1 MALSALQMSRV
12 KEDEDYWN
20 TSKCKAFTFDDPDED
35 GLSQLKESKRAV
47 NSLKAFVDE
56 DDEDWERVTW
66 SGEPVG
72 SISWSIK
79 ETSSINRGRDI
90 KSPGAEKPRLETS
103 SYAFPK
109 PVSSYSIGSLFKGKS
124 RQSSFQS
131 LSEAL
136 LETNNKHFAPEL
148 RKPRS
153 EYQDYS
159 GEWSIEDS
167 VRRMSKGKVCS
178 LERFR
183 SLKDKLK
190 LLDEAIRLHD
200 GNVITAVLI
209 FMKKTLHSEILFREL
224 KERQEALRHFIH
236 FLKETEDQQLL
247 MELFR
252 YLEWTEE
259 LALCRYREHL
269 NIVDAEQRRDFLKSK
284 CLSLPFSLDDAAH
297 VQDHYTLLERQI
309 IIEVNDKHLEASG
322 QDIFRK
328 HPRKASLLFMPLVTT
343 LFYSCIYHYTESEGT
358 FSSPTNL
365 RKTFKIPEKL
375 YILTALAARAKL
387 RAWHDIDALFTTKTW
402 LGYTK
407 KKAPV
412 GFHRVVEILH
422 KNGAPVQ
429 VLQEY
434 IRLVE
439 DVETRI
445 SLGTKYK
452 CHDVVI
458 DTYKDLKDRQQL
470 MVYRCKLDRGS
481 PEEDKID
488 MILSNTQIRWKN

>member
-1 MALSALQMSRV
+1 
-12 KEDEDYWN
+12 
-20 TSKCKAFTFDDPDED
+20 
-35 GLSQLKESKRAV
+35 
-47 NSLKAFVDE
+47 
-56 DDEDWERVTW
+56 
-66 SGEPVG
+66 
-72 SISWSIK
+72 
-79 ETSSINRGRDI
+79 
-90 KSPGAEKPRLETS
+90 
-103 SYAFPK
+103 
-109 PVSSYSIGSLFKGKS
+109 
-124 RQSSFQS
+124 
-131 LSEAL
+131 
-136 LETNNKHFAPEL
+136 
-148 RKPRS
+148 
-153 EYQDYS
+153 DYS

-259 LALCRYREHL
+259 LA
-269 NIVDAEQRRDFLKSK
+269 
-284 CLSLPFSLDDAAH
+284 
-297 VQDHYTLLERQI
+297 
-309 IIEVNDKHLEASG
+309 VNDKHLEASG

-387 RAWHDIDALFTTKTW
+387 RAWHDIDALFTTKT
-402 LGYTK
+402 
-407 KKAPV
+407 
-412 GFHRVVEILH
+412 
-422 KNGAPVQ
+422 
-429 VLQEY
+429 
-434 IRLVE
+434 
-439 DVETRI
+439 
-445 SLGTKYK
+445 
-452 CHDVVI
+452 
-458 DTYKDLKDRQQL
+458 YKDLKDRQQL

-488 MILSNTQIRWKN
+488 MILSNTVLLQT

>member
-1 MALSALQMSRV
+1 
-12 KEDEDYWN
+12 
-20 TSKCKAFTFDDPDED
+20 
-35 GLSQLKESKRAV
+35 
-47 NSLKAFVDE
+47 
-56 DDEDWERVTW
+56 
-66 SGEPVG
+66 
-72 SISWSIK
+72 
-79 ETSSINRGRDI
+79 
-90 KSPGAEKPRLETS
+90 
-103 SYAFPK
+103 
-109 PVSSYSIGSLFKGKS
+109 
-124 RQSSFQS
+124 
-131 LSEAL
+131 
-136 LETNNKHFAPEL
+136 
-148 RKPRS
+148 
-153 EYQDYS
+153 DYS

-259 LALCRYREHL
+259 LATWLGYTKKKAPVGFHRVVEILHKNGAPVQVLQEYIRLVEDVETRISL
-269 NIVDAEQRRDFLKSK
+269 GTKYK
-284 CLSLPFSLDDAAH
+284 CHDVVID
-297 VQDHYTLLERQI
+297 
-309 IIEVNDKHLEASG
+309 VNDKHLEASG

-387 RAWHDIDALFTTKTW
+387 RAWHDIDALFTTKT
-402 LGYTK
+402 
-407 KKAPV
+407 
-412 GFHRVVEILH
+412 
-422 KNGAPVQ
+422 
-429 VLQEY
+429 
-434 IRLVE
+434 
-439 DVETRI
+439 
-445 SLGTKYK
+445 
-452 CHDVVI
+452 
-458 DTYKDLKDRQQL
+458 YKDLKDRQQL

-488 MILSNTQIRWKN
+488 MILSNTVLLQT

>member
-1 MALSALQMSRV
+1 MSRV

-20 TSKCKAFTFDDPDED
+20 TTKCKAFTFDDHDED

-47 NSLKAFVDE
+47 NSLKAFVEE
-56 DDEDWERVTW
+56 DDEDWERFTW

-72 SISWSIK
+72 SISWSINESSSGLRGT
-79 ETSSINRGRDI
+79 ETRGSATG
-90 KSPGAEKPRLETS
+90 KSRTEPSYFPRPG
-103 SYAFPK
+103 
-109 PVSSYSIGSLFKGKS
+109 SSYSLGNLFKGKS
-124 RQSSFQS
+124 KPSSFQS
-131 LSEAL
+131 LSEAIL
-136 LETNNKHFAPEL
+136 DNSNRHFAPEL

-159 GEWSIEDS
+159 GEWSIEDT
-167 VRRMSKGKVCS
+167 VRRMSKGKFCS

-183 SLKDKLK
+183 SLTDKLR
-190 LLDEAIRLHD
+190 LLDEAVRIHD

-209 FMKKTLHSEILFREL
+209 FLKRTLRSEILFREL
-224 KERQEALRHFIH
+224 KDRQEALRHFIH
-236 FLKETEDQQLL
+236 FLKETSEQQLL
-247 MELFR
+247 LELFR

-269 NIVDAEQRRDFLKSK
+269 NISDADERKDFLKNK
-284 CLSLPFSLDDAAH
+284 CLSLPFSPEDAAL

-309 IIEVNDKHLEASG
+309 IIEVNDNHLEASG
-322 QDIFRK
+322 QEQFRK

-343 LFYSCIYHYTESEGT
+343 LFYACIYHYSESEGM
-358 FSSPTNL
+358 FSSPANL

-375 YILTALAARAKL
+375 YVLTALAARAKL
-387 RAWHDIDALFTTKTW
+387 RAWHDVDALFTTKNW

-407 KKAPV
+407 KRAPV

-422 KNGAPVQ
+422 KNGAPAQ

-434 IRLVE
+434 VRLVE

-445 SLGTKYK
+445 SLATKYK

-458 DTYKDLKDRQQL
+458 DTYRDLKDRHQL
-470 MVYRCKLDRGS
+470 MSYRCKVDRGS

-488 MILSNTQIRWKN
+488 SILNNTQMRWKN